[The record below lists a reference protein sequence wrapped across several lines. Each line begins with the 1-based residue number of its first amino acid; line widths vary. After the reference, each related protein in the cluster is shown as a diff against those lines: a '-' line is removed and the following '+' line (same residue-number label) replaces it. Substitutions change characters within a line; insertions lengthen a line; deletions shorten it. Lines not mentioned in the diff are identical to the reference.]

1 MMKTFMTYYTI
12 DQFKDFKFSDVSV
25 TGGFS
30 DTDEE
35 KFDSITRTFD
45 EIANNGFADAAT
57 TTRINVP
64 PRGEIRVRK
73 TDAHQDLIWTTL
85 HLIVLDIHLM
95 KVQEQTEILLVLS
108 SKISQN

>member
-1 MMKTFMTYYTI
+1 MKTFMNDYTI

-45 EIANNGFADAAT
+45 EIIKQWFD
-57 TTRINVP
+57 R
-64 PRGEIRVRK
+64 
-73 TDAHQDLIWTTL
+73 
-85 HLIVLDIHLM
+85 
-95 KVQEQTEILLVLS
+95 
-108 SKISQN
+108 